1 MVKPSK
7 KKSSHITL
15 KKFTNDKLEDPFQ
28 LIINA
33 ANEGCLLQQLYIEE
47 HISEELFHAGLAF
60 AKLYSLSMR
69 SFGIH
74 NRIRTASQTW
84 DQLHGKIYDHFSSRK
99 IEGIWR
105 YILKSLDPIYHQGIP
120 MRQVAFKLVLID
132 QITSIHT
139 IDQIR
144 KTLTYL
150 LEIWQKIE
158 SSPYRL
164 GLFNFK
170 EKPCH
175 SRLN

>member
-1 MVKPSK
+1 M
-7 KKSSHITL
+7 T
-15 KKFTNDKLEDPFQ
+15 D
-28 LIINA
+28 
-33 ANEGCLLQQLYIEE
+33 
-47 HISEELFHAGLAF
+47 
-60 AKLYSLSMR
+60 
-69 SFGIH
+69 
-74 NRIRTASQTW
+74 NRTEAQY
-84 DQLHGKIYDHFSSRK
+84 LHF
-99 IEGIWR
+99 
-105 YILKSLDPIYHQGIP
+105 
-120 MRQVAFKLVLID
+120 V
-132 QITSIHT
+132 HT